1 MLVSLF
7 LILTLSLA
15 SVGAFKRIMTK
26 SRLDATSMRM
36 IMPDRGLNK
45 IITAFA
51 VGLMLPVSMGNP
63 SSSLF
68 CSDGAQVMK
77 FQSINV
83 VKPSIA
89 VEDIIYKSG
98 KTPEKFKNKNKDD
111 KTGTK
116 KETKFLRCMSNCKSE
131 CQKPRDGLAS
141 LDCNQDCQDQC
152 CESYEQCSF
161 KVRTRSSEM

>member
-1 MLVSLF
+1 MGFSRAPHPARPQLGIGKIFPGIWAL
-7 LILTLSLA
+7 LLA
-15 SVGAFKRIMTK
+15 
-26 SRLDATSMRM
+26 
-36 IMPDRGLNK
+36 
-45 IITAFA
+45 
-51 VGLMLPVSMGNP
+51 PV
-63 SSSLF
+63 F
-68 CSDGAQVMK
+68 
-77 FQSINV
+77 
-83 VKPSIA
+83 
-89 VEDIIYKSG
+89 
-98 KTPEKFKNKNKDD
+98 KNKDD